1 SDSSFERTLHT
12 HSLQALS
19 SILPCGMQR
28 LIARTS
34 SRGGF
39 RASKSSTQS
48 LAASWRSF
56 SILDSSSTRR
66 VCGGG
71 STTANRR
78 SVYTWSVPIPLTKIV
93 ATIGPVS
100 EQFEPLQKVV
110 DAGMRV
116 MRINFSHATF
126 EEAEMRLANLRACK
140 GKNVKALLGEKNM
153 RAVLVD
159 TQGPEIRTGNIEGGG
174 KITLVQGS
182 MIELTTNPD
191 HREKGSAEKLFVSYA
206 GLTAAVNVGSAV
218 LLDDGLVSLRVTD
231 VRAES
236 VTCLVENSAML
247 KSRRGVN
254 LPGTKVDLPALSEKD
269 KVDITF
275 GIKNDIDFV
284 AASFVRKAEDVRSIR
299 RFIAGVHEKY
309 WPADHPTARIIAK
322 IENMAEAVDNFDAI
336 LELSDGIMV
345 ARGDLGVEL
354 PPEQVTNLQ
363 KKMVRQCNRVGKP
376 VIVAT
381 QMLES
386 MQTNPRP
393 TRAEVSD
400 VTNAVY
406 DGADAVMLSG
416 ESAQGKYP
424 VESVEM
430 MRCIIDEAES
440 WKGSNPELVL
450 PDAAEASAT
459 SEMEGIA
466 SATVHAAHSLKAKLI
481 VVVTKKGHMARLV
494 AKFRPNVPVMCMC
507 PDVKV
512 GRQLILNRGLHP
524 VVLEP
529 PGSLCSQAE
538 AVELAKG
545 AGFCKAGDTVL
556 VAYRDHK
563 SPAKDLALKIL
574 IVR

>member
-1 SDSSFERTLHT
+1 
-12 HSLQALS
+12 
-19 SILPCGMQR
+19 MQT
-28 LIARTS
+28 LIARAC
-34 SRGGF
+34 RG
-39 RASKSSTQS
+39 K
-48 LAASWRSF
+48 LAASKTRLLVGEAWRSSPNAPASAAGNTTCWR
-56 SILDSSSTRR
+56 SIR
-66 VCGGG
+66 G
-71 STTANRR
+71 
-78 SVYTWSVPIPLTKIV
+78 VYTWRVPIPLTKIV
-93 ATIGPVS
+93 ATIGPAS
-100 EQFEPLQKVV
+100 EQLEPMQKVV

-126 EEAEMRLANLRACK
+126 EEAHLRLANLRASK
-140 GKNVKALLGEKNM
+140 GKHVKACIGEYNM
-153 RAVLVD
+153 RGVLID
-159 TQGPEIRTGNIEGGG
+159 TQGPEIRTGNVEDGG
-174 KITLVQGS
+174 KITMVQGS
-182 MIELTTNPD
+182 TIELTTNPEYSD
-191 HREKGSAEKLFVSYA
+191 KCTASQLFVSYY
-206 GLTAAVNVGSAV
+206 GLTGAVKVGSAV

-231 VRAES
+231 VRQES
-236 VTCLVENSAML
+236 VTCLVENSARL

-275 GIKNDIDFV
+275 GIQNDIDFV

-299 RFIAGVHEKY
+299 RFIDDVHRQH
-309 WPADHPTARIIAK
+309 WPEDRPTARIISK
-322 IENMAEAVDNFDAI
+322 IENLEAVDNFDEI

-450 PDAAEASAT
+450 PDAAEPSAT

-466 SATVHAAHSLKAKLI
+466 SATVHAARSLKAKLI
-481 VVVTKKGHMARLV
+481 VVVTKKGYMARLV
-494 AKFRPNVPVMCMC
+494 AKFRPNVPVMCIC
-507 PDVKV
+507 PDRKV
-512 GRQLILNRGLHP
+512 GRQLILHRGLHP
-524 VVLEP
+524 VVLDEP
-529 PGSLCSQAE
+529 DSPSTQAD
-538 AVELAKG
+538 AVQLAKG
-545 AGFCKAGDTVL
+545 AGFCKAGDTVI
-556 VAYRDHK
+556 VAYRDHV

-574 IVR
+574 VVRD

>member
-1 SDSSFERTLHT
+1 MR
-12 HSLQALS
+12 
-19 SILPCGMQR
+19 
-28 LIARTS
+28 
-34 SRGGF
+34 
-39 RASKSSTQS
+39 
-48 LAASWRSF
+48 AASPSN
-56 SILDSSSTRR
+56 SSVLNGAS
-66 VCGGG
+66 
-71 STTANRR
+71 RR
-78 SVYTWSVPIPLTKIV
+78 SVYTWRVPIPLTKIV
-93 ATIGPVS
+93 ATIGPAS

-126 EEAEMRLANLRACK
+126 DEAELRLTNLRACK
-140 GKNVKALLGEKNM
+140 GKHSRALLGEHNM

-174 KITLVQGS
+174 KIALMQGS
-182 MIELTTNPD
+182 TIELTTNPD
-191 HREKGSAEKLFVSYA
+191 YHDQGSAAKLFVNYY
-206 GLTAAVNVGSAV
+206 GLTGAVKVGSAI
-218 LLDDGLVSLRVTD
+218 LLDDGLVSLRVTE
-231 VRAES
+231 VREDS
-236 VTCLVENSAML
+236 VTCMIENSAML

-269 KVDITF
+269 KLDITF
-275 GIKNDIDFV
+275 GIENDVDFV

-299 RFIAGVHEKY
+299 RFIAKVHSKY
-309 WPADHPTARIIAK
+309 WPEDRPTARIISK
-322 IENMAEAVDNFDAI
+322 IENLEAVDNFDEI

-386 MQTNPRP
+386 MQSNPRP

-450 PDAAEASAT
+450 PDAAEPQAT

-481 VVVTKKGHMARLV
+481 VVVTKKGFMARLV

-507 PDVKV
+507 PDQKV
-512 GRQLILNRGLHP
+512 GRQLILHRGLHP
-524 VVLEP
+524 VVLSPTEALA
-529 PGSLCSQAE
+529 SSQAD
-538 AVELAKG
+538 AVELAKN
-545 AGFCKAGDTVL
+545 AGFCRAGDTVL
-556 VAYRDHK
+556 VAYRDHA

-574 IVR
+574 VVRD